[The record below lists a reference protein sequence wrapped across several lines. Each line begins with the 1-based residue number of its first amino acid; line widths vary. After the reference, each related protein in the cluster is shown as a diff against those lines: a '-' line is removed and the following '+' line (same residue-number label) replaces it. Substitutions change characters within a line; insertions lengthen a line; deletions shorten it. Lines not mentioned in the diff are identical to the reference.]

1 MKKLFVYLLLLCFSL
16 YSNAQATDL
25 TIDIQIPGT
34 LKNQIPYTDQ
44 QTVKNLKVTG
54 YINNTD
60 IKFIGGLTQLSLNG
74 VIDLGD
80 VTIVGNSWNGS
91 FKSASSSF
99 STSAI
104 EDYPYSIQKL
114 ILPHSLTSYLEPKRS
129 FFQSSVDTLVFDTQ
143 VNKIGDDQDNN
154 GSDYYDTRYTFRRQ
168 IGHLILGENVDS
180 LMYLP
185 SDSPQ
190 TVNLPK
196 SLKCIASYACK
207 GRTDLSKWNIREFPS
222 LEEIG
227 YCSFTYDE
235 PGYGHTGAIKNSE
248 TLPDSIFFPNMKW
261 MNMAC
266 FDFKEGMHVFFGDK
280 LEVIGSS
287 IGNFSYPYTPSAE
300 NVSLHF
306 KSKTPPA
313 EVYGMHISSS
323 CKLYVPKGSKQ
334 AYESAF
340 NNRYNVIEEAQP
352 LEGIVLDKESIL
364 MEVGDETTLTATPVP
379 ENADDADLILEV
391 DKPEVVS
398 ITQSGEIKALSSGTA
413 IITASSKDG
422 KFTAKCTVIVKTHA
436 TEAYIDPS
444 EVKFTKLGAMEQL
457 QAVVLPEATYDKSVK
472 WTSSNSSIC
481 SVTSTG
487 KIVAM
492 GYGDAVIMAITNDGE
507 IPATCIVK
515 VARPKYKFTYMVDG
529 AEYKS
534 YEVELNSPITPEAEP
549 TKEGY
554 TFSGWSE
561 VPATMPEKDV
571 IVNGSFVINKY
582 KLTYIVDGE
591 TYKTDEFEYG
601 KSVIPE
607 AEPEKEGYSFSGW
620 SMIPETMP
628 AKDVTVTGSFTKGE
642 YQLIYI
648 VDGQVYKTIH
658 MNYGD
663 AVLVEDAP
671 QKEGYTFSGW
681 SEIPGTMPAKDI
693 AVMGSFTVNSYKLTY
708 TVDGEEY
715 KSVQVNYGAAIIPE
729 AEPTKEGYSFSGWGD
744 IPATMPS
751 CDVAVAGSFTVNSY
765 KLIYMVDGEEYKIVD
780 VAYGTSII
788 AEAEPTK
795 EGYSFSGWG
804 EIPATM
810 PANDV
815 TVTGSFTINK
825 YTLVYVVDGEN
836 YVTYEVNYGTQ
847 IFPLPDLTKDGY
859 TFSGWSDIPAT
870 MPAHDVTITGGFTFV
885 DAIEGVLADDGEHQI
900 YTLDGMPI
908 ETLQKGV
915 NIIKYINGK
924 VKKVVVK

>member
-1 MKKLFVYLLLLCFSL
+1 MKRIYVFYVCFALCMALF
-16 YSNAQATDL
+16 AQATDL

-207 GRTDLSKWNIREFPS
+207 GRTDLSKWNIWEFPS

-261 MNMAC
+261 MNLAC

-300 NVSLHF
+300 NVSFHF

-313 EVYGMHISSS
+313 EVYSMHISSS

-340 NNRYNVIEEAQP
+340 PNKYTVIEEAQP
-352 LEGIVLDKESIL
+352 LEGITLDKESIL
-364 MEVGDETTLTATPVP
+364 MEVGDEATLSATPVP
-379 ENADDADLILEV
+379 ENADDADLTLEV

-413 IITASSKDG
+413 IITASSIDG
-422 KFTAKCTVIVKTHA
+422 KFTAECTVTVKTHA

-444 EVKFTKLGAMEQL
+444 EVTFTKLGAMEQL
-457 QAVVLPEATYDKSVK
+457 QAVVLPEETFDKSVK
-472 WTSSNSSIC
+472 WTSSSSSIC

-515 VARPKYKFTYMVDG
+515 VARPKYKLTYMVDG
-529 AEYKS
+529 EEYKS
-534 YEVELNSPITPEAEP
+534 YEVEWTSSITPETAP

-554 TFSGWSE
+554 DFSGWNQVPATMPEQDVTITGSFIVKKYKLIYKVDNEEYNTCEVEYGADITAEAEPKKEGFNFSGWSE
-561 VPATMPEKDV
+561 VPATMP
-571 IVNGSFVINKY
+571 
-582 KLTYIVDGE
+582 
-591 TYKTDEFEYG
+591 
-601 KSVIPE
+601 
-607 AEPEKEGYSFSGW
+607 
-620 SMIPETMP
+620 
-628 AKDVTVTGSFTKGE
+628 
-642 YQLIYI
+642 
-648 VDGQVYKTIH
+648 
-658 MNYGD
+658 
-663 AVLVEDAP
+663 
-671 QKEGYTFSGW
+671 
-681 SEIPGTMPAKDI
+681 
-693 AVMGSFTVNSYKLTY
+693 
-708 TVDGEEY
+708 
-715 KSVQVNYGAAIIPE
+715 
-729 AEPTKEGYSFSGWGD
+729 
-744 IPATMPS
+744 
-751 CDVAVAGSFTVNSY
+751 
-765 KLIYMVDGEEYKIVD
+765 
-780 VAYGTSII
+780 
-788 AEAEPTK
+788 
-795 EGYSFSGWG
+795 
-804 EIPATM
+804 
-810 PANDV
+810 AN
-815 TVTGSFTINK
+815 
-825 YTLVYVVDGEN
+825 
-836 YVTYEVNYGTQ
+836 
-847 IFPLPDLTKDGY
+847 
-859 TFSGWSDIPAT
+859 
-870 MPAHDVTITGGFTFV
+870 DVTITGSFTMI
-885 DAIEGVLADDGEHQI
+885 DDIQDINAAEGEYQI
-900 YTLDGMPI
+900 YTLDGRQV
-908 ETLQKGV
+908 EALQKGV
-915 NIIKYINGK
+915 NIIKYKNGSTQK
-924 VKKVVVK
+924 VFVK